1 VTVWK
6 SLCET
11 QRAEALYARL
21 LAVYCV
27 WQRSEKTG
35 TAAGYGAVRN
45 LVARRLED
53 LSPLLGRLGTSSRD
67 LQ

>member
-1 VTVWK
+1 
-6 SLCET
+6 
-11 QRAEALYARL
+11 L